1 MKTKGLTRQELSAFC
16 AGVSVLLGSGSGME
30 EAVGLYAEDSTGALE
45 AACKAMV
52 PNMSLGFGE
61 AAARTG
67 LFPDYALA
75 VMQTA
80 EASGRLEEGL
90 GRLAEYYD
98 RQDALEKKVR
108 SAITYPAALLLLLGG
123 VLAVLV
129 FGVMPMFQNVY
140 DNVTGGLAAS
150 SYAYVL
156 WAEVLSRVGLCVAI
170 LASVGLLVLAA
181 VQRRD
186 PEKLRPRF
194 ARFPLTK
201 GAFLTM
207 AKANMTDML
216 ATQLCSGMDGA
227 EALDSVLLHTEHKDL
242 KAALERCREDMGE
255 GESLAKALFHAR
267 IFPGLSGRM
276 LLSGEESGTLAETMA
291 TLAEKLSGEAWEA
304 LEALVDRVEPVLV
317 GFLTVCVGLTLVSVM
332 LPLLGILG
340 AV

>member
-30 EAVGLYAEDSTGALE
+30 ETVGLYAEDSTGALE

-52 PNMSLGFGE
+52 PNMGLGFGE

-98 RQDALEKKVR
+98 RQDALEKKVC
-108 SAITYPAALLLLLGG
+108 SAITYPAALLLLGG

-201 GAFLTM
+201 DAFLTM
-207 AKANMTDML
+207 AKANKIGR
-216 ATQLCSGMDGA
+216 AS
-227 EALDSVLLHTEHKDL
+227 
-242 KAALERCREDMGE
+242 CRE
-255 GESLAKALFHAR
+255 
-267 IFPGLSGRM
+267 
-276 LLSGEESGTLAETMA
+276 
-291 TLAEKLSGEAWEA
+291 
-304 LEALVDRVEPVLV
+304 RV
-317 GFLTVCVGLTLVSVM
+317 
-332 LPLLGILG
+332 
-340 AV
+340 

>member
-61 AAARTG
+61 AAAQTG

-108 SAITYPAALLLLLGG
+108 SAVTYPAALLLLLGG

-170 LASVGLLVLAA
+170 PAA
-181 VQRRD
+181 TRWTWSA
-186 PEKLRPRF
+186 LR
-194 ARFPLTK
+194 
-201 GAFLTM
+201 
-207 AKANMTDML
+207 
-216 ATQLCSGMDGA
+216 
-227 EALDSVLLHTEHKDL
+227 
-242 KAALERCREDMGE
+242 
-255 GESLAKALFHAR
+255 
-267 IFPGLSGRM
+267 PGLSG
-276 LLSGEESGTLAETMA
+276 
-291 TLAEKLSGEAWEA
+291 
-304 LEALVDRVEPVLV
+304 
-317 GFLTVCVGLTLVSVM
+317 
-332 LPLLGILG
+332 
-340 AV
+340 

>member
-52 PNMSLGFGE
+52 PNMGLGFGE

-150 SYAYVL
+150 S
-156 WAEVLSRVGLCVAI
+156 
-170 LASVGLLVLAA
+170 
-181 VQRRD
+181 
-186 PEKLRPRF
+186 
-194 ARFPLTK
+194 
-201 GAFLTM
+201 
-207 AKANMTDML
+207 
-216 ATQLCSGMDGA
+216 
-227 EALDSVLLHTEHKDL
+227 
-242 KAALERCREDMGE
+242 
-255 GESLAKALFHAR
+255 
-267 IFPGLSGRM
+267 
-276 LLSGEESGTLAETMA
+276 
-291 TLAEKLSGEAWEA
+291 
-304 LEALVDRVEPVLV
+304 
-317 GFLTVCVGLTLVSVM
+317 
-332 LPLLGILG
+332 
-340 AV
+340 